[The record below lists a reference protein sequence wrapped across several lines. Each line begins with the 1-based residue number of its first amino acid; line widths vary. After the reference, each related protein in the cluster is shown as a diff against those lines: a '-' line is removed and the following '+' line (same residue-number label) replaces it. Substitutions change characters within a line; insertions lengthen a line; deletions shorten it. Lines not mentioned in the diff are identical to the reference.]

1 MKFKRIKLHNFMRY
15 KGDAVLNFS
24 CDEAKNVTV
33 VLGNNMFGK
42 TTLAQAFRWGL
53 FEQLASTNY
62 SKKGDI
68 VLLNHEV
75 IASMTPGARQEVSVE
90 ITVEDNED
98 IITFT
103 RRAYFRRKNTE
114 PNILAVAQD
123 GETSL
128 TMLVVHKG
136 IPGIVVN
143 NNGENREKTQKRG
156 CVQDRIN
163 SMLPEYLSN
172 YFFFDGERWSD
183 GKASRAEVKQAIET
197 ILGVTGYITLK
208 RHLKEDPYNNVI
220 KTLRGRI
227 KGSSDE
233 YQRIEEEMHSL
244 QKEIEKLSDEE
255 ADLKGCISIAE
266 ERRDNLQQQLDEF
279 RDDEQQLRDFKT
291 AEDRIKVLEKMNR
304 EQYAEII
311 RDFCRPGTGA
321 ARFFAAELLPEV
333 AELLKQVDLSGKDIP
348 GVTSDTVDYLLKEGT
363 CICGTPLD
371 EGSDA
376 HRYMLNLKK
385 QIPPEMIGGAAGK
398 LQELLAGWKAD
409 CNTLVEEI
417 ESRANEFDDTNYELS
432 DRIRERD
439 RISRSLN
446 KNVDIAAIRRNLND
460 VRSRLNDYI
469 RKQTSIRQ
477 KIEYYQNTL
486 DQKSKL
492 LESLAQQDESNRK
505 VKCAIAYAEE
515 LYKVAER
522 YAHRAQ
528 EGIFEELNSIIEKN
542 FSIMFHDGEKYAQ
555 LEGDYR
561 VHVYYRN
568 SGQEELSLSNGEA
581 TAINFVYI
589 VSILE
594 LAKKRALEGDDVDEE
609 TAIQGLSSGII
620 QLPLVLDGPF
630 STLSNENTHMVAQKL
645 PEFAEQVII
654 FMLDKDWESSGLEKF
669 TDNTYC
675 YHIHKDE
682 RSASSSLA
690 KDGEM

>member
-1 MKFKRIKLHNFMRY
+1 MKFKSIKLHNFMRY
-15 KGDAVLNFS
+15 KGDTILNFS
-24 CDEAKNVTV
+24 CDKKMNVTV

-75 IASMTPGARQEVSVE
+75 IESMAFGTRQEVSVE

-103 RRAYFRRKNTE
+103 RRACFRRKNTE
-114 PNILAVAQD
+114 LKNLAVAQD

-128 TMLVVHKG
+128 TMLVAHKG
-136 IPGIVVN
+136 IPGVVIN
-143 NNGENREKTQKRG
+143 NNGENREKAQKRG

-163 SMLPEYLSN
+163 AMLPEYLSN

-208 RHLKEDPYNNVI
+208 RHLKDDPYNNVM

-227 KGSSDE
+227 KGSSEE
-233 YQRIEEEMHSL
+233 YQRIEGEMQSL
-244 QKEIEKLSDEE
+244 QKEIEKLSDKEKE
-255 ADLKGCISIAE
+255 LKSCIEIAE
-266 ERRDNLQQQLDEF
+266 GRRDNLQQQLDGF
-279 RDDEQQLRDFKT
+279 RDEEQQLRDFKT
-291 AEDRIKVLEKMNR
+291 AEGRIKDLEKMNR
-304 EQYAEII
+304 SQYAEII
-311 RDFCRPGTGA
+311 KYFSSPSMGA
-321 ARFFAAELLPEV
+321 ARYFAAGLLPEV
-333 AELLKQVDLSGKDIP
+333 TALLRQVDLSGKDIP
-348 GVTSDTVDYLLKEGT
+348 GVTSDTVDYLLREGT
-363 CICGTPLD
+363 CMCGTPLT

-376 HRYMLNLKK
+376 RQYMLNLKK

-398 LQELLAGWKAD
+398 LQELLQGWKAD

-417 ESRANEFDDTNYELS
+417 ESRANEFDDTNYELT
-432 DRIRERD
+432 DHTRERD

-460 VRSRLNDYI
+460 ARSRLNDYI
-469 RKQTSIRQ
+469 RQETSIRQ
-477 KIEYYQNTL
+477 KIENYQNAL
-486 DQKSKL
+486 EQKTKM
-492 LESLAQQDESNRK
+492 LETLAQQDESNRK
-505 VKCAIAYAEE
+505 VKRALAYADE
-515 LYKVAER
+515 LYKIAER
-522 YAHRAQ
+522 YACRAQ
-528 EGIFEELNSIIEKN
+528 DGIFEELNGIIEKN
-542 FSIMFHDGEKYAQ
+542 FTTMFNDGEKYAK
-555 LEGDYR
+555 LEGDYK
-561 VHVYYRN
+561 VHVYYRS
-568 SGQEELSLSNGEA
+568 SGQEEQSLSNGEA

-594 LAKKRALEGDDVDEE
+594 LAKKRALEEDEAGKETDTQDV
-609 TAIQGLSSGII
+609 SSGII

-630 STLSNENTHMVAQKL
+630 STLSNDNTNMVAQKL

-654 FMLDKDWESSGLEKF
+654 FMLDKDWESSGLETF
-669 TDNTYC
+669 TDNAYC
-675 YHIHKDE
+675 YHIRKDE
-682 RSASSSLA
+682 RSMSSSLV